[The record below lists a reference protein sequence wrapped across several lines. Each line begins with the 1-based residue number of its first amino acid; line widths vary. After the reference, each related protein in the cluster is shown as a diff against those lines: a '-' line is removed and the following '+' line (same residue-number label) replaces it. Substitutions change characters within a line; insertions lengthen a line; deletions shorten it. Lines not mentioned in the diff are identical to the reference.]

1 MHNVNAIFYN
11 TSLFIDFIKSPEG
24 AKRVHQEK
32 EEGEKKN
39 SLDSPFLEFVLSP
52 GCCVI

>member
-1 MHNVNAIFYN
+1 MHNINAIFSDS
-11 TSLFIDFIKSPEG
+11 SLFMDIIKGG
-24 AKRVHQEK
+24 AKRVYQEK

-52 GCCVI
+52 GCSVI